1 MWWHAVH
8 PVALKCCH
16 VDVCVV
22 GLHLFA
28 RLQVAKEVVL
38 SKYEDY
44 GSIQQEIHV
53 RVVNLPVV
61 DSLRD
66 LRHVHLG
73 VLIKVQPL
81 VATLSPRCH
90 HWLFHLRPVT
100 LHSCTCAHVLQWGIT
115 RAC

>member
-1 MWWHAVH
+1 MRR
-8 PVALKCCH
+8 
-16 VDVCVV
+16 
-22 GLHLFA
+22 LHG
-28 RLQVAKEVVL
+28 QVAKEVVL

-73 VLIKVQPL
+73 VFIKV
-81 VATLSPRCH
+81 
-90 HWLFHLRPVT
+90 
-100 LHSCTCAHVLQWGIT
+100 
-115 RAC
+115 